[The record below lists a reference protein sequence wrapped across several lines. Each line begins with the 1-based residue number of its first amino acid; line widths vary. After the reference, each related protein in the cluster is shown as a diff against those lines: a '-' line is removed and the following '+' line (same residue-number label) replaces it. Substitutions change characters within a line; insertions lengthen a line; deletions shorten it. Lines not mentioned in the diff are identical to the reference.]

1 MRGDHAAQ
9 HACATSL
16 AAAPRTS
23 LCSAPRSKS
32 GATRGYRIGG
42 GGKWRVAAAQPA
54 CTIMRTLP
62 ATRNACGRRDP
73 EPRTR
78 MRRRDFV
85 AILGGAALWPV
96 AAPAQQKMPVVGFL
110 HSGSPQVN
118 SGIVEAF
125 RQGLRETGYTEDKN
139 IKIEFL
145 WGEDRNDRLPAL
157 AAELIGRPAA
167 VIAANSVS
175 AIAAKAATATI
186 PIVFQSGVDP
196 VASGLVASLGHPGG
210 NTTGVS
216 FFASTLEVKKLEV
229 MHELIPLAA
238 VIAVLVN
245 PNNPQAATQASEMQA
260 AGKMLRRPLVVLEA
274 GSEGD
279 IDAAVATLAQ
289 QGVKAVVV
297 VGDPFFNSRRKQLIA
312 LAARYRI
319 PAIYSNREN
328 VDEGGLISY
337 GASLPEAYRQV
348 GIYVGRILKG
358 AKPADLPVLQPTK
371 FEMVINLKAAKALG
385 LELPAALLDRADKV
399 IE

>member
-1 MRGDHAAQ
+1 
-9 HACATSL
+9 
-16 AAAPRTS
+16 
-23 LCSAPRSKS
+23 
-32 GATRGYRIGG
+32 
-42 GGKWRVAAAQPA
+42 
-54 CTIMRTLP
+54 
-62 ATRNACGRRDP
+62 
-73 EPRTR
+73 
-78 MRRRDFV
+78 
-85 AILGGAALWPV
+85 
-96 AAPAQQKMPVVGFL
+96 
-110 HSGSPQVN
+110 
-118 SGIVEAF
+118 
-125 RQGLRETGYTEDKN
+125 
-139 IKIEFL
+139 
-145 WGEDRNDRLPAL
+145 
-157 AAELIGRPAA
+157 
-167 VIAANSVS
+167 
-175 AIAAKAATATI
+175 
-186 PIVFQSGVDP
+186 VFQSGVDP

-210 NTTGVS
+210 NATGVS

-260 AGKMLRRPLVVLEA
+260 AGRMLRRPLVILEA

-279 IDAAVATLAQ
+279 IDAVLATLAQ

-371 FEMVINLKAAKALG
+371 FEMIINLKAAKALG

>member
-1 MRGDHAAQ
+1 
-9 HACATSL
+9 
-16 AAAPRTS
+16 
-23 LCSAPRSKS
+23 
-32 GATRGYRIGG
+32 
-42 GGKWRVAAAQPA
+42 
-54 CTIMRTLP
+54 
-62 ATRNACGRRDP
+62 
-73 EPRTR
+73 
-78 MRRRDFV
+78 MRRRDFI

-96 AAPAQQKMPVVGFL
+96 AAPAQQRTPVVGFL

-145 WGEDRNDRLPAL
+145 WGEDGNDRLPAL
-157 AAELIGRPAA
+157 AAELIGRPTT
-167 VIAANSVS
+167 VIAANRVA

-210 NTTGVS
+210 NATGVS

-245 PNNPQAATQASEMQA
+245 PNNPQAATQANEMQA
-260 AGKMLRRPLVVLEA
+260 AGRMLRRPLVILEA

-279 IDAAVATLAQ
+279 IDAVLATLAQ

-371 FEMVINLKAAKALG
+371 FEMIINLKAAKALG